1 MQEERLL
8 YNLCVLPGVSI
19 LAPLLQYRNFEQILL
34 FKTQR
39 KQLNSKSLAWS
50 PFRKEFQ
57 SELQKKLTGKKLYKL
72 HKRRLYETQ
81 VC

>member
-1 MQEERLL
+1 MRDRKTFPQVG
-8 YNLCVLPGVSI
+8 VLFNGESV

-57 SELQKKLTGKKLYKL
+57 SELQKKLTEKKLYK
-72 HKRRLYETQ
+72 
-81 VC
+81 